1 MEEKSW
7 KKIKTIVFT
16 CLCCLLICG
25 NSNRVYAIEHDYQNI
40 IEKKGTEKELVLN
53 KGEHTKIGNIT
64 LKCADE
70 TTETVQG
77 MTRTVDAR
85 STTKTYY
92 GYMGSTKIKL
102 FKIVHTVVYNYNSS
116 TAFIISSTPVVTL
129 YNSKGSYTI
138 SKNTYTKTPNALAAI
153 AIVVIDY
160 YNAMYGNAGIV
171 CDAEVTPAGNF
182 TGTIKVLY

>member
-1 MEEKSW
+1 MNNNR
-7 KKIKTIVFT
+7 KIYFYINT
-16 CLCCLLICG
+16 LLSILIMVVIFLFSTENG
-25 NSNRVYAIEHDYQNI
+25 NSSKY
-40 IEKKGTEKELVLN
+40 
-53 KGEHTKIGNIT
+53 
-64 LKCADE
+64 
-70 TTETVQG
+70 TV
-77 MTRTVDAR
+77 
-85 STTKTYY
+85 
-92 GYMGSTKIKL
+92 
-102 FKIVHTVVYNYNSS
+102 
-116 TAFIISSTPVVTL
+116 SSTPSAFSYVTL